1 MSEKSLVFAQL
12 EAKFAHDPEAIAER
26 ALLVAA
32 EAICRAME
40 EQGLTRIE
48 LSRRLGVS
56 RQYVTRFLNAPA
68 NTTLETIARFAGAVG
83 LEPQL
88 TLTPQRPAETR
99 AAKNRASSRQPQS
112 PGRPARRTAAA

>member
-12 EAKFAHDPEAIAER
+12 EAKFADDPEAIAER
-26 ALLVAA
+26 ALLVTA
-32 EAICRAME
+32 ESICRAME
-40 EQGLTRIE
+40 EQGLTRTE
-48 LSRRLGVS
+48 LARRMGVS

-88 TLTPQRPAETR
+88 TLRPHRTGKPR
-99 AAKNRASSRQPQS
+99 VTKPGTSSRQS
-112 PGRPARRTAAA
+112 PSPARPARRIAAA